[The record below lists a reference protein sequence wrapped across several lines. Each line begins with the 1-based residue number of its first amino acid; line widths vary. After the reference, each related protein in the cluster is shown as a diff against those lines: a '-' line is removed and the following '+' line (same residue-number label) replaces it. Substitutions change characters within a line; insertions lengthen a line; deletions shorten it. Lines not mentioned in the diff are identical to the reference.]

1 MKRALIAALA
11 TSLPTLAPHAA
22 GIPLYPTGPAEDSA
36 FVRFVNAT
44 DAALEIQAA
53 GSQAKLSLPTD
64 KPSSGFMP
72 VAANKPV
79 KGTLTGADRR
89 SDVAV
94 TVKPGEFATVI
105 ALAKNA
111 SLVIKESPDD
121 FNAMRASLAFYNADP
136 ACRQA
141 GLRAAG
147 RNVGIFDGVGH
158 GQAKRRLINPVAVTV
173 ELTCGGKPQGSPREL
188 GALEAGQRYTV
199 LAVPGPQ
206 GTRTLFANDALI
218 R

>member
-1 MKRALIAALA
+1 MKHALIAALA
-11 TSLPTLAPHAA
+11 ASLPALATQAA
-22 GIPLYPTGPAEDSA
+22 EIPLYPTGPAEDSA

-44 DAALEIQAA
+44 DGALEIQAA
-53 GSQAKLSLPTD
+53 GSQARLSLPTD
-64 KPSSGFMP
+64 KPASGFMP

-79 KGTLTGADRR
+79 KGTLVGASQRT
-89 SDVAV
+89 DVAV
-94 TVKPGEFATVI
+94 TVKPSEFATVI
-105 ALAKNA
+105 ALGKNA
-111 SLVIKESPDD
+111 NLVIKESPDD
-121 FNAMRASLAFYNADP
+121 FNAMRASLALYNADP

-141 GLRAAG
+141 GLRTSG
-147 RNVGIFDGVGH
+147 RNVGIFDGVAP

-173 ELTCGGKPQGSPREL
+173 ELTCGGKPQGAPREL

-199 LAVPGPQ
+199 LAIPGAQ